1 MYKILIADDE
11 EIIGTCLKK
20 MIDWKSIN
28 AEVIGVAL
36 DGEEALKMFREKL
49 PDIALP
55 GIICFIISIKME
67 KILNDMEK
75 KMVKE

>member
-36 DGEEALKMFREKL
+36 DGEEALKMFRETEYKYA
-49 PDIALP
+49 IYKWNRAGRHYKSGTP
-55 GIICFIISIKME
+55 GYESDYVDSI
-67 KILNDMEK
+67 
-75 KMVKE
+75 